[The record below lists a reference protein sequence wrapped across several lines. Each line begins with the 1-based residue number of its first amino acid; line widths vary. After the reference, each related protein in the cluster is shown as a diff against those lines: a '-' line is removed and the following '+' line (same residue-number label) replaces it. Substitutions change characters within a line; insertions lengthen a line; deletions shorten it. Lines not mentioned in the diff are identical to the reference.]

1 MGMMKRQ
8 YEIDIENAQN
18 LAEDVIA
25 SLIPGN
31 YQSDYQSEIV
41 ADVITD
47 FNNYHS
53 DLLIAFNNEDELQE
67 VVENMVEEYS
77 LSIW

>member
-8 YEIDIENAQN
+8 YEIDIENAQDK
-18 LAEDVIA
+18 AEDVIIG
-25 SLIPGN
+25 LIPGN

-47 FNNYHS
+47 FRNYHNH
-53 DLLIAFNNEDELQE
+53 LLIAFNDEDELQE
-67 VVENMVEEYS
+67 LVEEMVEEYS
-77 LSIW
+77 LSLW

>member
-8 YEIDIENAQN
+8 YEIDIENAQGK
-18 LAEDVIA
+18 AEDVITG
-25 SLIPGN
+25 LIPGN

-47 FNNYHS
+47 FKNYHNN
-53 DLLIAFNNEDELQE
+53 LLIAFNDEDELQE
-67 VVENMVEEYS
+67 LVEEMVEEYGLS
-77 LSIW
+77 LW

>member
-1 MGMMKRQ
+1 MGMMKKLWEQ
-8 YEIDIENAQN
+8 DIENAQGK
-18 LAEDVIA
+18 AEEVIA
-25 SLIPGN
+25 TLIPGN

-41 ADVITD
+41 ADIMTD
-47 FNNYHS
+47 FKNYHN
-53 DLLIAFNNEDELQE
+53 DLLIAFNDEDELQE

>member
-1 MGMMKRQ
+1 MGMMKKVWEQ
-8 YEIDIENAQN
+8 EVENAQSK
-18 LAEDVIA
+18 AEDMIA

-41 ADVITD
+41 ADVMTD
-47 FNNYHS
+47 FRNYHS
-53 DLLIAFNNEDELQE
+53 DLLIAFNDEDELQE

>member
-47 FNNYHS
+47 FKNYHN

>member
-1 MGMMKRQ
+1 MGQMKKLWER
-8 YEIDIENAQN
+8 EVENAQDR
-18 LAEDVIA
+18 AEDVIA
-25 SLIPGN
+25 TLIPGN
-31 YQSDYQSEIV
+31 YQSDYQNEIV

-47 FNNYHS
+47 FKNYHS

-67 VVENMVEEYS
+67 VVENMVEEYG

>member
-8 YEIDIENAQN
+8 YEKDIENAQDK
-18 LAEDVIA
+18 AEDVIA
-25 SLIPGN
+25 MLIPGN

-47 FNNYHS
+47 FRNYHS

>member
-8 YEIDIENAQN
+8 YEIDIENAQDK
-18 LAEDVIA
+18 AEDMIA
-25 SLIPGN
+25 MLIPGN

-41 ADVITD
+41 ADIMTD
-47 FNNYHS
+47 FKNYHD
-53 DLLIAFNNEDELQE
+53 DLLIAFNDEDELQE

>member
-1 MGMMKRQ
+1 MGMMKRL
-8 YEIDIENAQN
+8 YEKDIENAQDK
-18 LAEDVIA
+18 AEDVIA
-25 SLIPGN
+25 MLIPGN

-41 ADVITD
+41 ADIMTD
-47 FNNYHS
+47 FKNYHN
-53 DLLIAFNNEDELQE
+53 DLLIAFNDEDELQE

>member
-8 YEIDIENAQN
+8 YEIDIENAQGK
-18 LAEDVIA
+18 AEDVITG
-25 SLIPGN
+25 LIPGN

-47 FNNYHS
+47 FKNYHNN
-53 DLLIAFNNEDELQE
+53 LLIAFNDEDELQE
-67 VVENMVEEYS
+67 LVEEMVEEYGLS
-77 LSIW
+77 LC

>member
-1 MGMMKRQ
+1 MGQMKKVWEQ
-8 YEIDIENAQN
+8 DVLNAQDKV
-18 LAEDVIA
+18 EEVITG
-25 SLIPGN
+25 LIPGN
-31 YQSDYQSEIV
+31 YQSDLQSEIV

-47 FNNYHS
+47 FKNYHN

-67 VVENMVEEYS
+67 IVEEMVEEYS

>member
-1 MGMMKRQ
+1 MGMMKKIWEQ
-8 YEIDIENAQN
+8 DVLNAQDK
-18 LAEDVIA
+18 AEEVITG
-25 SLIPGN
+25 LIPGN
-31 YQSDYQSEIV
+31 YQSDFQSEIV

-47 FNNYHS
+47 FRNYHS

>member
-53 DLLIAFNNEDELQE
+53 DLLIAFNDEDELQE
-67 VVENMVEEYS
+67 VVENMVEEYGLS
-77 LSIW
+77 LW

>member
-1 MGMMKRQ
+1 MGMMKKIW
-8 YEIDIENAQN
+8 ELDVLNAQN
-18 LAEDVIA
+18 KAEEVITG
-25 SLIPGN
+25 LIPGN

-41 ADVITD
+41 ADIMTD
-47 FNNYHS
+47 FKNYHN
-53 DLLIAFNNEDELQE
+53 DLLIAFNDEDELQE

>member
-1 MGMMKRQ
+1 MGMMKKVWEQ
-8 YEIDIENAQN
+8 EVENAQSK
-18 LAEDVIA
+18 AEDVIA
-25 SLIPGN
+25 MLIPGN

-47 FNNYHS
+47 FRNYHS

-67 VVENMVEEYS
+67 IVENMVEEYS

>member
-8 YEIDIENAQN
+8 YEKDVENAQDK
-18 LAEDVIA
+18 AEDVIA
-25 SLIPGN
+25 MLIPGN

-47 FNNYHS
+47 FRNYHN
-53 DLLIAFNNEDELQE
+53 DLLIAFNDEDELQE

>member
-8 YEIDIENAQN
+8 YEIDIENAQDK
-18 LAEDVIA
+18 AEDIITG
-25 SLIPGN
+25 LIPGN
-31 YQSDYQSEIV
+31 CQSDYQSEIV

-47 FNNYHS
+47 FRNYHS
-53 DLLIAFNNEDELQE
+53 DLLIAFNDEDELQE
-67 VVENMVEEYS
+67 MVENMVEEYS

>member
-8 YEIDIENAQN
+8 YEIDIENAQDK
-18 LAEDVIA
+18 AEDMIA
-25 SLIPGN
+25 MLIPGN

-41 ADVITD
+41 ADIMTD
-47 FNNYHS
+47 FKNYHD
-53 DLLIAFNNEDELQE
+53 DLLIAFNDEDELQE
-67 VVENMVEEYS
+67 VIENMVEEYS

>member
-8 YEIDIENAQN
+8 YEKDIENAQDK
-18 LAEDVIA
+18 AEDVIA
-25 SLIPGN
+25 MLIPGN
-31 YQSDYQSEIV
+31 YQSDFQSEIV
-41 ADVITD
+41 ADIMTD
-47 FNNYHS
+47 FKNYHN
-53 DLLIAFNNEDELQE
+53 DLLIAFNDEDELQE

>member
-1 MGMMKRQ
+1 MGQMKKIWEQ
-8 YEIDIENAQN
+8 DVLNAQDK
-18 LAEDVIA
+18 AEDVIA
-25 SLIPGN
+25 SRIPGN
-31 YQSDYQSEIV
+31 YQSDFQSEIV
-41 ADVITD
+41 ADIITD

-67 VVENMVEEYS
+67 IVENMVEEYS

>member
-1 MGMMKRQ
+1 MGQMKKLWEQ
-8 YEIDIENAQN
+8 EVENAQSK
-18 LAEDVIA
+18 AEDMIA

-41 ADVITD
+41 ADIMTD
-47 FNNYHS
+47 FKNYHN
-53 DLLIAFNNEDELQE
+53 DLLIAFNDEDELQE

>member
-8 YEIDIENAQN
+8 YEIDIENAQCQ
-18 LAEDVIA
+18 AEDIIA

-47 FNNYHS
+47 FINYHN

>member
-1 MGMMKRQ
+1 MGMMKKLWEQ
-8 YEIDIENAQN
+8 EVENAQSK
-18 LAEDVIA
+18 AEDMIA

-41 ADVITD
+41 ADIMTD
-47 FNNYHS
+47 FKNYHN
-53 DLLIAFNNEDELQE
+53 DLLIAFNDEDELQE

>member
-8 YEIDIENAQN
+8 YEIDIENAQDK
-18 LAEDVIA
+18 AEDVIA
-25 SLIPGN
+25 MLIPGN

-41 ADVITD
+41 ADIMTD
-47 FNNYHS
+47 FKNYHN
-53 DLLIAFNNEDELQE
+53 DLLIAFNDEDELQE

>member
-8 YEIDIENAQN
+8 YQIDIENAQDK
-18 LAEDVIA
+18 AEDVIA
-25 SLIPGN
+25 MLIPGN

-41 ADVITD
+41 ADIMTD
-47 FNNYHS
+47 FKNYHN
-53 DLLIAFNNEDELQE
+53 DLLIAFNDEDELQE